1 MGPPDLGLETVTV
14 RALKELEKVKI
25 EARNREFIN
34 RG

>member
-1 MGPPDLGLETVTV
+1 MGPPDLGLGAITV

-25 EARNREFIN
+25 EVPIRKFIN